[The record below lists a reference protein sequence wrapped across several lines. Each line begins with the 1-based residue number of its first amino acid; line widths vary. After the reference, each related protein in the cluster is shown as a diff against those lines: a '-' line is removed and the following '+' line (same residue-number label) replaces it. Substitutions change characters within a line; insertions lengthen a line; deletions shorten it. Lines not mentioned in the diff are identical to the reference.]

1 MTPILS
7 RLRSAL
13 IIVAVLLSGTAAA
26 TAQNIDIRF
35 PRGPGT
41 TVRDTLAGDQI
52 INYGVE
58 VPAGTT
64 MSIRLDSDEAASHF
78 NVTPVG
84 ASDALYNGS
93 ADSNDNSFEIR
104 SAGNY
109 VISIYLVRGGARTN
123 DAAQYDLAFRFENAP
138 DADFGQR
145 ARLRPVAPIEL
156 SWMPDFCKAEANAE
170 FSARGPTVTTNAAL
184 QSGNRC
190 VVQGAYDATSGTIP
204 FDCWFGFDGVYQ
216 AITRKSE

>member
-13 IIVAVLLSGTAAA
+13 IIVVVLLSGIAAA
-26 TAQNIDIRF
+26 TAQNVDIRF

-64 MSIRLDSDEAASHF
+64 MSIRLNSDNAASHF
-78 NVTPVG
+78 KVTPVG

-109 VISIYLVRGGARTN
+109 VISIYLARGGARTN
-123 DAAQYDLAFRFENAP
+123 DTANYDLTFRFENSSN
-138 DADFGQR
+138 ADFGQR
-145 ARLRPVAPIEL
+145 ARLRPVAPLEL
-156 SWMPDFCKAEANAE
+156 SWMPDFCKGEANAE
-170 FSARGPTVTTNAAL
+170 FSARGPTVTTNAAV
-184 QSGNRC
+184 QSENRY
-190 VVQGAYDATSGTIP
+190 VVQGSYDATSGAMP
-204 FDCWFGFDGVYQ
+204 FECSFGLDGVYQ